1 MEPFFI
7 LLVVVLVGIIVILIR
22 MNRRAIEQ
30 KTATIAELTAKV
42 ADVEGQRNEAHR
54 KIKENKR
61 LHHRAL
67 MNLQEKLGEYKQV
80 RNEVEREASQRVE
93 EARTALAQEVNRRL
107 SCEEENGSL
116 RTQNEVLQSQREAAI
131 RTLAETLQPDRI
143 RCNKVPIYTRED
155 AEWWSEQKTIELGAE
170 MIPYKCDICP
180 RYIVT
185 GERIYHIANK
195 DPERRTLTR
204 RKGKAPLSTAYDTPI
219 EVTPALIAQLRNKH
233 GH

>member
-7 LLVVVLVGIIVILIR
+7 LLVVVLVGVIVILIR
-22 MNRRAIEQ
+22 MNRRTIEQ
-30 KTATIAELTAKV
+30 NSTRVAELNAKL
-42 ADVEGQRNEAHR
+42 AEVERQRNEAHVRIR
-54 KIKENKR
+54 KGKQAN
-61 LHHRAL
+61 HRTL
-67 MNLQEKLGEYKQV
+67 MGLQDKLTEYKQV
-80 RNEVEREASQRVE
+80 RNQIEHDASQRVD
-93 EARTALAQEVNRRL
+93 EARTALAQEVSRRL
-107 SCEEENGSL
+107 ACEEENGAL
-116 RTQNEVLQSQREAAI
+116 RAQNEVLQSQREAAI
-131 RTLAETLQPDRI
+131 RTLAEALQPDRI

-155 AEWWSEQKTIELGAE
+155 AEWWSEQKTIELGSE

-185 GERIYHIANK
+185 GERIFHIANK
-195 DPERRTLTR
+195 DPERRSLTR

>member
-30 KTATIAELTAKV
+30 SNAKV
-42 ADVEGQRNEAHR
+42 AELEAKVSEVEEQRNEAHR
-54 KIKENKR
+54 KIKTNKR
-61 LHHRAL
+61 LHHQAL
-67 MNLQEKLGEYKQV
+67 MALQTKLGDYRQIRQRAEQ
-80 RNEVEREASQRVE
+80 EAAQRVE

-107 SCEEENGSL
+107 VCEEENNSL
-116 RTQNEVLQSQREAAI
+116 RAQNEVLQSQREAAI
-131 RTLAETLQPDRI
+131 QTLGEALQPERI
-143 RCNKVPIYTRED
+143 RCNKVPLYTRED
-155 AEWWSEQKTIELGAE
+155 AEYWSEQKTIELGSE

-195 DPERRTLTR
+195 DPNRRSLTR
-204 RKGKAPLSTAYDTPI
+204 RKGIAPLSTAHDTPI